1 MNSLWKRLKN
11 IIFHHI
17 LHADDTP
24 HRLALGV
31 ALGFLV
37 CFTPTLGL
45 QIVIY
50 IGLAALIGANKVSG
64 IPFLFISNPLTAVPL
79 YYFVWKAGEYAI
91 NFGPGSNRGVTTEEI
106 KSWLGET
113 THTIRESGGESILEL
128 EFWQDVG
135 RLLISTGTELWLGAF
150 VLGIPIAILSYFLTR
165 WVVTTFRAAR
175 EHRRLSRVPPPPTQ
189 VDQI

>member
-1 MNSLWKRLKN
+1 MNSLWKRLKK
-11 IIFHHI
+11 IVFHHI

-31 ALGFLV
+31 ALGFLI
-37 CFTPTLGL
+37 CCTPTIGL

-50 IGLAALIGANKVSG
+50 IGLAALLGANKVSG
-64 IPFLFISNPLTAVPL
+64 IPFLFISNPFTAVPL
-79 YYFVWKAGEYAI
+79 YYFMWKVGEYTI
-91 NFGPGSNRGVTTEEI
+91 NLGPGGHRGVSTQEI

-113 THTIRESGGESILEL
+113 THTIRESGGESFLDP

-150 VLGIPIAILSYFLTR
+150 VFGIPLAVMSYFLTR
-165 WVVTTFRAAR
+165 WGVTAFREAR
-175 EHRRLSRVPPPPTQ
+175 EHRRLSRVPPPPTP
-189 VDQI
+189 VDQT